1 MKSLSKQFSKIE
13 LSGCLR
19 TKEIKGKYIV
29 TLSEEVLINIHNLS
43 SKKNTFYYRL
53 IVINKDKNK
62 KNSWEQMDFEIN
74 PSMQVSIFFYND
86 IDYLQWING
95 NNIYFFELFFD
106 ESNENN
112 KNNFFKT
119 LEKCLYSLTNNIP
132 FEKVSNEIDINSPK
146 YINNIGKIHNFEK
159 HVDKLQSLLE
169 KEDDDEIFNITEEI
183 KNLLLVPVKLDT
195 VINLERAKKILYAKG
210 ELYNY
215 DINKEKLINLNKDK
229 ITFLSVYYLDNINFE
244 YILCT
249 ETSNEYI
256 ISIDKLNSHIN
267 GKIINNKTKKFFC
280 WTTNKCYTYI
290 IGNCI
295 GFIFEDNKCCSNF
308 EKILNKCNDEYDE
321 YNNTNLYKSL
331 NINNNDSNNNNI
343 TNNNIINK
351 INNNTN
357 INNINYSPQKKINYF
372 NINNLSSEEEDNE
385 EENEE
390 NDSKSYE
397 MDIDEDYKEI
407 ESSKESLNL
416 FNLDSLSNDR
426 TYCITD
432 NKKIMAYKINQEND
446 TIEKIGTLP
455 IVQKY
460 NRNSISP
467 KQGLL
472 YKSERN
478 ILFLDKNNPN
488 IIYQYDLPK
497 EKIINNWISDNVEI
511 SDICSM
517 QKNGQTTDNSV
528 IYGVNSK
535 SIFTL
540 DDRINNKNNIVE
552 IKNYSKKNYSNK
564 IMSTNNGEFMTGSI
578 KGELRLYD
586 KIGSKARNMFSF
598 YGDPIK
604 HIDISS
610 DDKFILIT
618 FDKYLLLVNI
628 MDKDGIKSG
637 FYKNIKNNNRATP
650 IRLQIKNNDII
661 EYGLANANYIDGKFN
676 MNKNGENNIITSLG
690 EYIIIW
696 NFNDIKKGK
705 FLNYKIKRVNDL
717 IIDNTFKVGKGDKI
731 IITLPNKVRIQ
742 NQKKIFTD

>member
-1 MKSLSKQFSKIE
+1 MKSLSKQFSNIE

-29 TLSEEVLINIHNLS
+29 TLSEEVLISIHNLP
-43 SKKNTFYYRL
+43 SKKKRFYYSL

-62 KNSWEQMDFEIN
+62 KNSWEKMDFEIN

-86 IDYLQWING
+86 IDYLQWINK
-95 NNIYFFELFFD
+95 NNIYFFEIFFD
-106 ESNENN
+106 ESNEIN
-112 KNNFFKT
+112 KNNFLKT
-119 LEKCLYSLTNNIP
+119 LEKCLCSLTNNIP
-132 FEKVSNEIDINSPK
+132 FEKVTNEIDINSLK
-146 YINNIGKIHNFEK
+146 HINNIGRIDDFGK
-159 HVDKLQSLLE
+159 HVDKIVSLLE
-169 KEDDDEIFNITEEI
+169 KEDDDDIYNITKEI

-195 VINLERAKKILYAKG
+195 VINLERAKKVLYAKG

-215 DINKEKLINLNKDK
+215 DINKEELINLNKDK
-229 ITFLSVYYLDNINFE
+229 ITFLSIYYLTNTNFE

-256 ISIDKLNSHIN
+256 ISIDILNSHIN

-280 WTTNKCYTYI
+280 WTTNKCYTNI

-295 GFIFEDNKCCSNF
+295 GFIFDDNKDCSIF

-321 YNNTNLYKSL
+321 YNNIKLYESK
-331 NINNNDSNNNNI
+331 NINNNDNNN
-343 TNNNIINK
+343 NNNIIN
-351 INNNTN
+351 NNNINN
-357 INNINYSPQKKINYF
+357 INNINYSSQKKINYI
-372 NINNLSSEEEDNE
+372 NINNLSSDEEDNNE
-385 EENEE
+385 ESEEIEE

-407 ESSKESLNL
+407 ESSKENLNL
-416 FNLDSLSNDR
+416 FSLDSLSNDR

-432 NKKIMAYKINQEND
+432 DKKIMAYKINQENN
-446 TIEKIGTLP
+446 TIEKIGTSP
-455 IVQKY
+455 IVQEYKG
-460 NRNSISP
+460 NRISP
-467 KQGLL
+467 RQGLL

-478 ILFLDKNNPN
+478 ILFLDENNPK
-488 IIYQYDLPK
+488 IIHQYDLTK
-497 EKIINNWISDNVEI
+497 EKIINNWKSDNVEI
-511 SDICSM
+511 SDICSI
-517 QKNGQTTDNSV
+517 QKNGQTTDNSL

-540 DDRINNKNNIVE
+540 DDRVNNKNNIVD
-552 IKNYSKKNYSNK
+552 IKNYSNKNYSNK

-586 KIGSKARNMFSF
+586 KIGGKARNVFSF

-618 FDKYLLLVNI
+618 CDKYLLLVNI
-628 MDKDGIKSG
+628 MNKDGKKSG
-637 FYKNIKNNNRATP
+637 FYNNIKNNNRATP

-661 EYGLANANYIDGKFN
+661 EYGLANANYTAGKFN

-717 IIDNTFKVGKGDKI
+717 IIENTFKVGKGDKI